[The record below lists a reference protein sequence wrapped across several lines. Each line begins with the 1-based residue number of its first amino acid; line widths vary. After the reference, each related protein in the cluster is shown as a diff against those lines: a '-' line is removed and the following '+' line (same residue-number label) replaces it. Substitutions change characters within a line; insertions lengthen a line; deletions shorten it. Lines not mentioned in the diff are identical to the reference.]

1 MFPYFTGFFRG
12 WHLKIQ
18 RKRNKL
24 FHISLFIRLRRQKMS
39 GRPKN
44 TKRNSKPILDQ
55 QFKILKSYINGM
67 ETFQT
72 TKTKW
77 IRSLEILFM
86 TGMRV
91 SEILEIRVK
100 AIKEAI
106 EKGELS
112 VFVKKQN
119 IIRHIPL
126 SAKSVKILK
135 TLIDGE
141 TDVDGYFIHRRNC
154 VRGKLNANCFT
165 KEFNDLIQTVLG
177 ENYSSHSFRKG
188 IITEMGCNGVN
199 PKLIQKFISHKNV
212 ATTLNYIN
220 PTSDDIRNALLR

>member
-1 MFPYFTGFFRG
+1 
-12 WHLKIQ
+12 
-18 RKRNKL
+18 
-24 FHISLFIRLRRQKMS
+24 MS

-44 TKRNSKPILDQ
+44 TKRNSKPILNHEY
-55 QFKILKSYINGM
+55 KILKSYIIGM
-67 ETFQT
+67 DTFHT

-77 IRSLEILFM
+77 VRSLQLLYM

-91 SEILEIRVK
+91 SEILEIRIK

-106 EKGELS
+106 DKGELS
-112 VFVKKQN
+112 VFLKKQN

-126 SAKSVKILK
+126 STKSVKILK
-135 TLIDGE
+135 NLLDGE
-141 TDVDGYFIHRRNC
+141 SDMDGYFIHKRNT

-177 ENYSSHSFRKG
+177 GNYSSHSFRKG
-188 IITEMGCNGVN
+188 IITEMGTNGIN
-199 PKLIQKFISHKNV
+199 PKIIQHFISHKNV
-212 ATTLNYIN
+212 STTLNYIN